1 MAKRIKSGEEIFG
14 KRVSDMTEA
23 ERLSA
28 IERLEAMRDEV
39 MYQLEDLMA
48 EISAES
54 GSKKHSKRRYKLGD
68 SPNDN

>member
-1 MAKRIKSGEEIFG
+1 MAKRIANDDIFG

-23 ERLSA
+23 ERQSA

-39 MYQLEDLMA
+39 MFGIESIMEEVTA
-48 EISAES
+48 ET
-54 GSKKHSKRRYKLGD
+54 GVKKHSKRRYRLGE

>member
-1 MAKRIKSGEEIFG
+1 MAKRKTCDDIFG

-39 MYQLEDLMA
+39 MFQIEELMG
-48 EISAES
+48 EVSAET
-54 GSKKHSKRRYKLGD
+54 GAKKHKRRRYKLGK